1 MFMSRARLLL
11 DTCAFIW
18 MSQGACRISNVATE
32 AVNNAFDDAVTR
44 SPYRSMSAWELG
56 MLVSKGRL
64 PSTRRPERWFDEFI
78 EIAALEVEGVTG
90 KILIAASY
98 LPGRIHNDPMDRIL
112 IATARERDLAIV
124 TRDRAILAYAE
135 QGHVQA
141 IPC

>member
-11 DTCAFIW
+11 DTCALIW
-18 MSQGACRISNVATE
+18 MSQGAPISNVATE
-32 AVNNAFDDAVTR
+32 AVNNAFVSGHALAV
-44 SPYRSMSAWELG
+44 SVMSAWELG